1 MSNNSLLISRARAA
15 LMARDFNLAARL
27 YKQLLRDD
35 PDNIEFL
42 NKLGELYMKS
52 GRDDQALPIYKR
64 IGELNRDDAKPYITM
79 GGIYRRLKRYEES
92 IAVLEQALAAD
103 GTNPQ
108 ISYNLGFT
116 YKSMGDYEDA
126 INCFE
131 DAIDMNPNDVLAYNH
146 LGAIYAE
153 QGDHEKAVQSYL
165 RGLNIDANHPVLLL
179 NIAKSYEALGDIDKA
194 LSSYEGALRSKPLWV
209 DAIDSYTK
217 LLIKA
222 DRAEE
227 AYLLVRRAIN
237 VSPKDKKLLDALAT
251 VEKYVDKDSLQEKV
265 EQMPALEVPEPVQSA
280 DDDMANFDEHEFDAG
295 GLEIEMPV
303 DEFNEFEEEEAAED
317 ADSAGEGEEKSEKM
331 QDGDQQ
337 NADEF
342 DFDSMGMDVLKDEEP
357 LDPLFFEESDA
368 NMEDDTR
375 VQNLDDLLDENDAPV
390 DTNEGEPYKADDDYG
405 FTDEDVGDS
414 DFEDP
419 ADEIQKINED
429 EPVQSADEFP
439 EDEAEPAP
447 APEPAAGESGEETA
461 PVDMDEYKKLSDELA
476 DQVQQ
481 AKDTLEKANYAA
493 ERAWNAAQQ
502 AADAAQAIDAAQA
515 VSDEG
520 EDGFE
525 DDIIEEAEDVAEENN
540 PDSLFADEDDSIDPD
555 EVDVT
560 PFSDA
565 ELKTNEPY
573 MYGQDDESL
582 EQFRK
587 ELEMFKKLKEMLTF
601 LPEEKRDAFFSSKT
615 RILLDYI
622 ITRLSGAPGLYKTA
636 DSMIE
641 NGSVTAWS
649 GDNSTAKEGDE
660 LVHEVFGIM
669 EKLAGQIADESLKNA
684 MLKELSVY
692 NS

>member
-1 MSNNSLLISRARAA
+1 M
-15 LMARDFNLAARL
+15 
-27 YKQLLRDD
+27 
-35 PDNIEFL
+35 
-42 NKLGELYMKS
+42 
-52 GRDDQALPIYKR
+52 
-64 IGELNRDDAKPYITM
+64 
-79 GGIYRRLKRYEES
+79 
-92 IAVLEQALAAD
+92 
-103 GTNPQ
+103 
-108 ISYNLGFT
+108 
-116 YKSMGDYEDA
+116 
-126 INCFE
+126 
-131 DAIDMNPNDVLAYNH
+131 
-146 LGAIYAE
+146 
-153 QGDHEKAVQSYL
+153 
-165 RGLNIDANHPVLLL
+165 
-179 NIAKSYEALGDIDKA
+179 
-194 LSSYEGALRSKPLWV
+194 RSKPLWV

-251 VEKYVDKDSLQEKV
+251 LEKYVDKDSLQEKV
-265 EQMPALEVPEPVQSA
+265 EQMPALEVPEQVQA
-280 DDDMANFDEHEFDAG
+280 TDDDMANFDEHEFDAG

-317 ADSAGEGEEKSEKM
+317 ADSKDEGGEKTEDS
-331 QDGDQQ
+331 QDP
-337 NADEF
+337 DEF

-429 EPVQSADEFP
+429 DPVQSADDFP

-447 APEPAAGESGEETA
+447 APEPAAGESGEETV
-461 PVDMDEYKKLSDELA
+461 PLDMDEYKKLSDDLA

-525 DDIIEEAEDVAEENN
+525 DDIIEEAEDADEEKN

-669 EKLAGQIADESLKNA
+669 ENLAGQIADESLKNA

>member
-1 MSNNSLLISRARAA
+1 MSDNSLLISRARAA

-27 YKQLLRDD
+27 YKQLLRDN

-126 INCFE
+126 VNCFE

-146 LGAIYAE
+146 LGAIYAQ

-217 LLIKA
+217 LLIKTN
-222 DRAEE
+222 REEE

-237 VSPKDKKLLDALAT
+237 VSPKDKKLHDALAT

-265 EQMPALEVPEPVQSA
+265 EQMPALEVPEPVQNA
-280 DDDMANFDEHEFDAG
+280 GDDMANFDEHEFDAG
-295 GLEIEMPV
+295 GLEIAMPT
-303 DEFNEFEEEEAAED
+303 DELNEFEEEEAAGD
-317 ADSAGEGEEKSEKM
+317 ADSTGEDEEKTEDSQAPE
-331 QDGDQQ
+331 
-337 NADEF
+337 EF

-390 DTNEGEPYKADDDYG
+390 DTDGGELYKADDDYG
-405 FTDEDVGDS
+405 FKDEDVGDS
-414 DFEDP
+414 DFENPGD
-419 ADEIQKINED
+419 DLQKINEGED
-429 EPVQSADEFP
+429 VQSADDFP
-439 EDEAEPAP
+439 EDEPAP
-447 APEPAAGESGEETA
+447 I
-461 PVDMDEYKKLSDELA
+461 DMDEYKKLSGDLA

-502 AADAAQAIDAAQA
+502 AADAAQAIDAAQSLSA
-515 VSDEG
+515 ADDDVP
-520 EDGFE
+520 E
-525 DDIIEEAEDVAEENN
+525 DDIIEDAEDAGEEEN
-540 PDSLFADEDDSIDPD
+540 PDALFANEDDSVAPD

-560 PFSDA
+560 PFTDA
-565 ELKTNEPY
+565 ELKTNDIY
-573 MYGQDDESL
+573 MYGQNDESL

-649 GDNSTAKEGDE
+649 GDDSTAKEGSE

-669 EKLAGQIADESLKNA
+669 ENLAGQIADESLKNA

>member
-27 YKQLLRDD
+27 YKQLLRDE

-116 YKSMGDYEDA
+116 YKTMGDYEDA

-146 LGAIYAE
+146 LGAIYAQ

-194 LSSYEGALRSKPLWV
+194 LSSYEGALRSKPLWA

-217 LLIKA
+217 LLIKTNRA
-222 DRAEE
+222 DE

-237 VSPKDKKLLDALAT
+237 VSPKDKKLQDALAT

-265 EQMPALEVPEPVQSA
+265 EQMPALEMPEPVQTD

-295 GLEIEMPV
+295 GLEIAMPT
-303 DEFNEFEEEEAAED
+303 DELNEFEEGEAADD
-317 ADSAGEGEEKSEKM
+317 ADSTGGGEEKTEEM
-331 QDGDQQ
+331 QDGDRQ

-342 DFDSMGMDVLKDEEP
+342 DFESMGMDVLKDDEP

-368 NMEDDTR
+368 NLEDDTKI
-375 VQNLDDLLDENDAPV
+375 QNLDDLLDENDAPV

-414 DFEDP
+414 DFENPGNDL
-419 ADEIQKINED
+419 QKINED

-439 EDEAEPAP
+439 ADEPETPLSSEPDAG
-447 APEPAAGESGEETA
+447 AADEETL
-461 PVDMDEYKKLSDELA
+461 PVDMDEYKKLSDDLA
-476 DQVQQ
+476 GQVQQ

-502 AADAAQAIDAAQA
+502 AADAAQAIDAAQSLSR
-515 VSDEG
+515 SDDEVP
-520 EDGFE
+520 E
-525 DDIIEEAEDVAEENN
+525 DDIIEEAEDAEEEEN
-540 PDSLFADEDDSIDPD
+540 PDALFANEDDSMDPD

-560 PFSDA
+560 PFTDD
-565 ELKTNEPY
+565 ELNTHDPY
-573 MYGQDDESL
+573 MYGQDKESL
-582 EQFRK
+582 EQFKK

-601 LPEEKRDAFFSSKT
+601 LPEEKRNAFFSSKT

-622 ITRLSGAPGLYKTA
+622 ITRLSGAPGLCKTA

-669 EKLAGQIADESLKNA
+669 ENLAGQIADESLRSA